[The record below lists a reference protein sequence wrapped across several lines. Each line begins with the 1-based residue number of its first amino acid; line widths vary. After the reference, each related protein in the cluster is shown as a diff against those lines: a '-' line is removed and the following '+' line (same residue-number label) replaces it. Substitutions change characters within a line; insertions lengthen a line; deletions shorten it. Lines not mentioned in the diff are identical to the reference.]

1 MPTSESSPTTD
12 GLVAADLGRRFG
24 DRWVL
29 RHVDVTIQPGEVV
42 ALIGPNGGGKST
54 LLALLAGLLAPTEG
68 SVTLDGRETAT
79 LATAAT
85 GSIGL
90 ITTRPGLY
98 PLLTGRENLHYFGGL
113 YGLDADEID
122 ARTAPLLA
130 RLDMQD
136 HLDRPV
142 ASGSAGMQQ
151 KISLAR
157 ALLLKPSMLL
167 LDEPTANLDPISTQ
181 HIHEVV
187 QQEAKSGVGIVLCTH
202 DLHAASHVC
211 DRAVVLA
218 GKVVADEAL
227 DGPRQPPPQSA
238 LHDLYARAAE

>member
-12 GLVAADLGRRFG
+12 GLIASDLGRRFG

-29 RHVDVTIQPGEVV
+29 RHVDVGIHPGEVV
-42 ALIGPNGGGKST
+42 ALVGPNGGGKST
-54 LLALLAGLLAPTEG
+54 LLALLAGLLAPTAG
-68 SVTLDGRETAT
+68 AVTLDGRDTAT

-98 PLLTGRENLHYFGGL
+98 PLLTGRENLHFFGGL
-113 YGLDADEID
+113 YGLDAAEVD
-122 ARTAPLLA
+122 ARTGPLLE
-130 RLDMQD
+130 RLDMRD
-136 HLDRPV
+136 HLDRP
-142 ASGSAGMQQ
+142 ASSGSAGMQQ

-157 ALLLKPSMLL
+157 ALLLQPRILL
-167 LDEPTANLDPISTQ
+167 LDEPTANLDPISTH

-187 QQEAKSGVGIVLCTH
+187 QEEAKSGVGIVLCTH

-218 GKVVADEAL
+218 GRVVADEPL
-227 DGPRQPPPQSA
+227 DGPRRPPPRSA
-238 LHDLYARAAE
+238 LHHLYAQASE